1 MSSHYLTHKWLPIN
15 GFYVSKNWKLN
26 VNRIII
32 LKYQQ
37 NKVNSDYETKA
48 VNIQIKTTTLEFEHE
63 VQVVCNSIIVLTL
76 NLINSHFRNISF
88 ISVNGQLKYR

>member
-1 MSSHYLTHKWLPIN
+1 MTLPVKSKTCGMSSHYLTHKWLPIN

-32 LKYQQ
+32 LKCKR

-48 VNIQIKTTTLEFEHE
+48 VNIQIKTTTLEFEHK
-63 VQVVCNSIIVLTL
+63 I
-76 NLINSHFRNISF
+76 
-88 ISVNGQLKYR
+88 